1 VSRPTIE
8 EQLGKVRHRI
18 EELHASGD
26 VPRLRR
32 HLALVDDV
40 EHRVALLQ
48 ARLDVVDRSLG
59 ADASGDPATY
69 IAAVSAELESWDTF
83 LERLQAT
90 IATRAWQA
98 RDQAEAEIRDVR
110 SRRIAVDERRRAPGA
125 GARCGRQRVAR
136 AQGARGRRARSP
148 RTEGRRP
155 VGDAELAAGGST

>member
-1 VSRPTIE
+1 MSRPTIE

-32 HLALVDDV
+32 HLDDV

-48 ARLDVVDRSLG
+48 ARLDVVEPSLG

-90 IATRAWQA
+90 IAARAWQA

-110 SRRIAVDERRRAPGA
+110 SRRIAVDERL
-125 GARCGRQRVAR
+125 AR
-136 AQGARGRRARSP
+136 ARDAVGNGWREHRERVNAAREA
-148 RTEGRRP
+148 
-155 VGDAELAAGGST
+155 LAQKADDLFSTLS

>member
-48 ARLDVVDRSLG
+48 ARLDVVERSLG

-83 LERLQAT
+83 LERCRRPSPRERGRRETRPKRRSAT
-90 IATRAWQA
+90 SVAGGSPST
-98 RDQAEAEIRDVR
+98 
-110 SRRIAVDERRRAPGA
+110 SVDERL
-125 GARCGRQRVAR
+125 AR
-136 AQGARGRRARSP
+136 ARDAVGNGWQEHRERVDAAREA
-148 RTEGRRP
+148 
-155 VGDAELAAGGST
+155 LAQKADDLSATLS

>member
-1 VSRPTIE
+1 MSRPTIE

-48 ARLDVVDRSLG
+48 ARLDVVERSLG

-110 SRRIAVDERRRAPGA
+110 SRRIAVDERL
-125 GARCGRQRVAR
+125 AR
-136 AQGARGRRARSP
+136 ARDAVGNGWQENRERVNAAREA
-148 RTEGRRP
+148 
-155 VGDAELAAGGST
+155 LAQKADDLSATLS

>member
-48 ARLDVVDRSLG
+48 ARLDVVERSLG

-83 LERLQAT
+83 LERC
-90 IATRAWQA
+90 
-98 RDQAEAEIRDVR
+98 
-110 SRRIAVDERRRAPGA
+110 RRPSPRE
-125 GARCGRQRVAR
+125 
-136 AQGARGRRARSP
+136 RGRRETRPKRRSA
-148 RTEGRRP
+148 TS
-155 VGDAELAAGGST
+155 VAGGSPSTSAWRGRAMRSATGGKSTGSAWTPRAKPSHRRPTTCRRR